1 MATALRGERID
12 DPRAAL
18 GLSVEP
24 GRTITPGYGTVAAMP
39 EITDILS
46 PGEVRDVVAFLA
58 SLNDPRSIRPEG
70 AMIRPVPVAFG
81 ISLHVAAVVLAVILA
96 AARIS
101 TPMTLALTVT
111 CLIGI
116 R

>member
-1 MATALRGERID
+1 VGAR
-12 DPRAAL
+12 
-18 GLSVEP
+18 LSLEAVIESIVEP

-70 AMIRPVPVAFG
+70 AMIRPVPVAVG

-96 AARIS
+96 AAA
-101 TPMTLALTVT
+101 TTLGRA
-111 CLIGI
+111 G
-116 R
+116 RGGG